1 MLPQYG
7 HSTQGVNLANYRI
20 IAAQSASKSKPGGA
34 TYRSPGE
41 WQQESKDYAGLAA
54 TEQLQSTSLRHSSNL
69 LQVAA
74 QEQVNADISSVEAA
88 LRAKIAHTHHLKVQ
102 LDNSVAAVETEMAAC
117 LTLRAQLED
126 RLVKVQQKIDL
137 NSSRLQVR
145 DARPTRERTMDEVEK
160 ALLRQQ
166 QMVITFAEKV
176 KRAINHVDREVAQLQ
191 VVKAKLTADMHDK
204 ASAVGVDSAVLSVR
218 EDGTLQGGT
227 EALARRRHDALMKT
241 PHTWV
246 RSTEENLKFANHWLA
261 DSARLRKAIRH
272 AIYNSRTAEH
282 AAAAGLHNAM
292 MSKLGSTHNLKE
304 ELEQQLAKTRDEHAR
319 AAAQRRSLSAAL
331 EAKRGPLLQAKERFA
346 LRKARPDRE
355 TVQDD
360 VEAALRNEIA
370 HLNAATSQLSNKV
383 SSVDKELENLEVAA
397 AMLSDNLRDKQGAL
411 ALDERCVLLDG
422 RINITT
428 PPPPSVASL
437 AVSNASSAHS
447 ATLRRIAMLEGELLT
462 ARRERE
468 ALEGS
473 VGQLKASLGRPYSP
487 SGPLSPSGPFSP
499 KGLSLGR

>member
-1 MLPQYG
+1 MCEN
-7 HSTQGVNLANYRI
+7 TQVLCPTHTLASR
-20 IAAQSASKSKPGGA
+20 GA
-34 TYRSPGE
+34 T
-41 WQQESKDYAGLAA
+41 L
-54 TEQLQSTSLRHSSNL
+54 SSSG
-69 LQVAA
+69 VPT
-74 QEQVNADISSVEAA
+74 
-88 LRAKIAHTHHLKVQ
+88 KG
-102 LDNSVAAVETEMAAC
+102 MC
-117 LTLRAQLED
+117 
-126 RLVKVQQKIDL
+126 
-137 NSSRLQVR
+137 VR

-218 EDGTLQGGT
+218 EDGTLQ
-227 EALARRRHDALMKT
+227 
-241 PHTWV
+241 V

-282 AAAAGLHNAM
+282 SAAAGLHNAM

-437 AVSNASSAHS
+437 VDMCLQLAVSNASSAHS

-462 ARRERE
+462 ARRRAERQGQWVWKQEERE

>member
-1 MLPQYG
+1 MPSTTVALR
-7 HSTQGVNLANYRI
+7 STQ
-20 IAAQSASKSKPGGA
+20 P
-34 TYRSPGE
+34 
-41 WQQESKDYAGLAA
+41 
-54 TEQLQSTSLRHSSNL
+54 
-69 LQVAA
+69 LQV
-74 QEQVNADISSVEAA
+74 
-88 LRAKIAHTHHLKVQ
+88 
-102 LDNSVAAVETEMAAC
+102 
-117 LTLRAQLED
+117 
-126 RLVKVQQKIDL
+126 
-137 NSSRLQVR
+137 
-145 DARPTRERTMDEVEK
+145 
-160 ALLRQQ
+160 
-166 QMVITFAEKV
+166 
-176 KRAINHVDREVAQLQ
+176 
-191 VVKAKLTADMHDK
+191 
-204 ASAVGVDSAVLSVR
+204 
-218 EDGTLQGGT
+218 
-227 EALARRRHDALMKT
+227 
-241 PHTWV
+241 
-246 RSTEENLKFANHWLA
+246 
-261 DSARLRKAIRH
+261 
-272 AIYNSRTAEH
+272 
-282 AAAAGLHNAM
+282 GLHNAM

-331 EAKRGPLLQAKERFA
+331 EAKRGPLSQAKERFA

-428 PPPPSVASL
+428 PPPPSVASVSSGDQATAVCLQL